1 MKNIVNKLNGR
12 THASIYI
19 SSLWRVQT
27 ESQGRFA
34 KKYKYIKQVQTK
46 SQKHCL
52 IAIGGASILPGC
64 WQQGLLFLQLAMCQV
79 LVWKQLICL
88 FDKNQS
94 IVNVH
99 VASQRPRL

>member
-1 MKNIVNKLNGR
+1 MKNNKLNGR

-52 IAIGGASILPGC
+52 IAIGGASILPGLLTARASLFTA
-64 WQQGLLFLQLAMCQV
+64 GNVSGARVKTALLF
-79 LVWKQLICL
+79 I
-88 FDKNQS
+88 
-94 IVNVH
+94 
-99 VASQRPRL
+99 

>member
-1 MKNIVNKLNGR
+1 MRVFISVLFDGFRLKGKVGLQRNTNTENRSKQSEKNTAWLQLAG
-12 THASIYI
+12 
-19 SSLWRVQT
+19 
-27 ESQGRFA
+27 
-34 KKYKYIKQVQTK
+34 QVY
-46 SQKHCL
+46 
-52 IAIGGASILPGC
+52 GC